1 MNKQNRRSSRKMT
14 PAGIVL
20 RIIIVLLC
28 LIVLSVYFMDGL
40 YARYV
45 SNGTGSDSARVAK
58 FEVDVVG
65 DADVAI
71 STMVSTDNVYTIT
84 ITNRSEV
91 DISYELKVDVD
102 PALLGTFT
110 DGTGYL
116 NPGESITATL
126 TFEVMD
132 WNAVTQGM
140 QNAQDS
146 KPYDFTVTVNAVQVD

>member
-1 MNKQNRRSSRKMT
+1 MEKQNRRSSRKMT

-28 LIVLSVYFMDGL
+28 LIVLSIYFMDGL

-58 FEVDVVG
+58 FDVDVVG
-65 DADVAI
+65 NAQDIEI
-71 STMVSTDNVYTIT
+71 STDSADNNYLIT

-91 DISYELKVDVD
+91 DISYQLTVDVD
-102 PALLGTFT
+102 PPLLGTFT

-126 TFEVMD
+126 TFTVLD
-132 WNAVTQGM
+132 WNAVTQHM

-146 KPYDFTVTVNAVQVD
+146 KLYNFSVTVNAVQVD

>member
-1 MNKQNRRSSRKMT
+1 MEKQNRRSSRKMT

-28 LIVLSVYFMDGL
+28 LIVLSIYFMDGL

-58 FEVDVVG
+58 FDVDVVG

-91 DISYELKVDVD
+91 DISYQLTVDVD
-102 PALLGTFT
+102 SALKGTFAN
-110 DGTGYL
+110 GNGYL
-116 NPGESITATL
+116 NPGESISATL
-126 TFEVMD
+126 TFEVLD
-132 WNAVTQGM
+132 WNAVTQHM
-140 QNAQDS
+140 QNAQDTKLYNFS
-146 KPYDFTVTVNAVQVD
+146 VTVNAVQVD

>member
-1 MNKQNRRSSRKMT
+1 MEKQNRRSSRKLT

-28 LIVLSVYFMDGL
+28 LIVLSIYFMDGL

-58 FEVDVVG
+58 FDVDVVG

-71 STMVSTDNVYTIT
+71 STIQLTDNVIIT

-91 DISYELKVDVD
+91 DISYQLTVDVD
-102 PALLGTFT
+102 SALKGTFT
-110 DGTGYL
+110 NGNGYL
-116 NPGESITATL
+116 NPGESISATL
-126 TFEVMD
+126 TFEVLD
-132 WNAVTQGM
+132 WDAVTEHM

-146 KPYDFTVTVNAVQVD
+146 KSYNFSVTVNAVQVD